1 MSETPLTP
9 EQRTDKNG
17 VTSTRW
23 MRPQGYRGTP
33 MGTMLPAPV
42 DPKSGS
48 LKQLTREA
56 VGEMRDL
63 GMEMKEHLKG
73 FRAVYI
79 AFKEDPALMHRIM
92 DSIRECTPH
101 GRGVWDAQLSKHR
114 GNSHDSNDWTKVS
127 AEYERLIQNAKLIDL
142 FEARTPDVTLGVMN
156 TSFTN
161 GEQMLGIKPG
171 RANYTKV
178 QAGVIMT
185 VIGPFPVNLRGRDK
199 DLDYIA
205 AHIEEII
212 PLVPLLKERETSDRG
227 VIELLINNASPSLSD
242 GVL

>member
-23 MRPQGYRGTP
+23 MRPQGHRGTP
-33 MGTMLPAPV
+33 MGNMLPAPV
-42 DPKSGS
+42 DPKSAGI
-48 LKQLTREA
+48 KQLTREA
-56 VGEMRDL
+56 IEEMRSL
-63 GMEMKEHLKG
+63 GMEMDERMDG
-73 FRAVYI
+73 RRAVYTI
-79 AFKEDPALMHRIM
+79 IKEDPALMHRIM
-92 DSIRECTPH
+92 GSIHECSAH
-101 GRGVWDAQLSKHR
+101 ERSVWEAQLTKHHGFPR
-114 GNSHDSNDWTKVS
+114 AGNDWSEVS
-127 AEYERLIQNAKLIDL
+127 TEYERLIQNTKMIDL
-142 FEARTPDVTLGVMN
+142 FEGRDAEVTLNVMN
-156 TSFTN
+156 TSVTN
-161 GEQMLGIKPG
+161 GEQILGIKPG

-199 DLDYIA
+199 DLDYISQ
-205 AHIEEII
+205 HIDEII
-212 PLVPLLKERETSDRG
+212 PLVPQLKERGTSDRG